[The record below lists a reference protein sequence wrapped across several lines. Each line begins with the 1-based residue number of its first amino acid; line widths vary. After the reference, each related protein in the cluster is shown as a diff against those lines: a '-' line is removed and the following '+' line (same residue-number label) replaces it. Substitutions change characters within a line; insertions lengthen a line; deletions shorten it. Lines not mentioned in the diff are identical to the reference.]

1 MLWRGKHLP
10 LQSRL
15 PGDASHGDPGGGEP
29 GRLWVIEAKQM
40 EGEASSGPREMVG
53 ACASKQGGWL
63 GGRDG
68 FRGASQHWQ
77 DGIQGQKERWGS

>member
-1 MLWRGKHLP
+1 MLRRGEHLP
-10 LQSRL
+10 HQSRL

-29 GRLWVIEAKQM
+29 GRLWVIEAKQV
-40 EGEASSGPREMVG
+40 EGEASSGPRDG
-53 ACASKQGGWL
+53 RRLSKQQGGWL

-68 FRGASQHWQ
+68 FRGAPQPWQ